1 MYLKDNIF
9 DDLIQQLQKMAYSDG
24 KSYEDLCIKIIHH
37 LFYEHFYGWNIH
49 NLDENITKFAQNS
62 TDDEIHKRDLI
73 VPIHLET
80 VPVFWKFVL
89 VQLNCRYI
97 TFEFKN
103 YAKQITQE
111 QVYTTEKYLHT
122 KAFRTFAIIF
132 SRKGANQNAQKAI
145 HGVIREN
152 GKYILVLDD
161 DDVIKMLNLA
171 KDYNDAT
178 DLLFDKLDNLLM
190 KLPR

>member
-1 MYLKDNIF
+1 MNEF
-9 DDLIQQLQKMAYSDG
+9 DDLIQQLKAMKSSDG

-37 LFYEHFYGWNIH
+37 LFYEHFYGWSS
-49 NLDENITKFAQNS
+49 LDLAENMVKFAQNS
-62 TDDEIHKRDLI
+62 TYDDIHKRDLI
-73 VPIHLET
+73 VPIHLEN
-80 VPVFWKFVL
+80 VPDFWKFVL

-103 YAKQITQE
+103 YTEKIKQGQI
-111 QVYTTEKYLHT
+111 YTTEKYLHT

-132 SRKGANQNAQKAI
+132 SRQGADENAQKAI

-161 DDVIKMLNLA
+161 NDVIQMLELA
-171 KDYNDAT
+171 KNNNDAT
-178 DLLFDKLDNLLM
+178 DLLFTKLDDLLM